1 MARKKNTM
9 TNVTWRF
16 RWGRGLALGTLAV
29 LLGGLTFTAEGIPFG
44 GEAVPDADIAA
55 LRGRALETK
64 DPQVVAECASALA
77 RIDGPEAGA
86 AVADVLA
93 ARVITLEVFPA
104 TRVVAAACRIT
115 LERVTRTPAERRS
128 LVQRR
133 QLAIVTA
140 RAQRSQIH
148 RRSVIPLW
156 VALQEVK
163 DTEGIHW
170 RDKILAA
177 GALAAHGDAEALEFL
192 LRAYREPVLL
202 LSAKEVQSYIRDAL
216 CAVPDV
222 KATTF
227 LATELQR
234 MNDPYEC
241 LHCLGVMLRAD
252 NAQAIV
258 LVRRVF
264 PILKDEDDLLLAET
278 LLRVLDRYGERRDLA
293 LLPAIV
299 SERLLAGVGPDRSRL
314 EEMVQRTRAR
324 LSAESA
330 APEAPSGPKPRE

>member
-1 MARKKNTM
+1 M
-9 TNVTWRF
+9 
-16 RWGRGLALGTLAV
+16 GTLAV

-44 GEAVPDADIAA
+44 GEAVSDADIAA

-115 LERVTRTPAERRS
+115 LERVTMTPAERRS

-192 LRAYREPVLL
+192 LKAYGETALL
-202 LSAKEVQSYIRDAL
+202 LPPVKQIQEEIREAL

-234 MNDPYEC
+234 VKDPVEYIRC
-241 LHCLGVMLRAD
+241 INRMLQVD

-258 LVRRVF
+258 LVRRLF
-264 PILKDEDDLLLAET
+264 PMLKDDLDLFLAEI

-293 LLPAIV
+293 LLQAIG
-299 SERLLAGVGPDRSRL
+299 SEKLLAGLGPDRGRL
-314 EEMVQRTRAR
+314 EELLQRTRAR

-330 APEAPSGPKPRE
+330 APETPSEPKPRE